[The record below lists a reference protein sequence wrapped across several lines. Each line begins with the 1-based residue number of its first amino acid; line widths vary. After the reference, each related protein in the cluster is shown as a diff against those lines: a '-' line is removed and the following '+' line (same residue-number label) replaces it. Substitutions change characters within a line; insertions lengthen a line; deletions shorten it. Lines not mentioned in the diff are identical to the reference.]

1 MRAAYII
8 LLIGGGVALT
18 WAVRPFGASQRIV
31 TTVALVVA
39 LSAALWQLRSEERQR

>member
-1 MRAAYII
+1 MRAASII
-8 LLIGGGVALT
+8 LLIGGAVALT

-39 LSAALWQLRSEERQR
+39 ISAALWQLRSEERRR